1 MYTAMRKGVKTHHL
15 ICEQIT
21 AHAAT
26 GELLVIASIILAVRS
41 FTARCHFNN
50 AMRWHVIAFREA
62 VGDGDSCVKATK
74 FYDVS
79 GQ

>member
-26 GELLVIASIILAVRS
+26 GELLVIACPVDFALERVTLGCQGAVVLLGCRRNET
-41 FTARCHFNN
+41 FARNFEESAN
-50 AMRWHVIAFREA
+50 AHEFF
-62 VGDGDSCVKATK
+62 CC
-74 FYDVS
+74 
-79 GQ
+79 